1 MSTLE
6 ALLVDDDDDSQ
17 QKSQG
22 RPQPEEKPDPL
33 ANIAQD
39 LRKAPKSQLGDKID
53 NLMMSFVQFLEL
65 NNAIPGRTGPTP
77 EHIKETAEFGI
88 KDLLCAA
95 TSVSAEFV
103 RIGAQFQV
111 ENPDDATDER
121 IKELDTTIKQQ
132 EERLEQVSI
141 SLKEL
146 KRRHE
151 PLLTERNL

>member
-39 LRKAPKSQLGDKID
+39 LRKAPKSQ
-53 NLMMSFVQFLEL
+53 LEL